1 MAKSFTPKIVSAND
15 LFDGDVVYLDDDGAW
30 TRHLAKA
37 AVAKTPAGADALL
50 HRATQPGLVIG
61 PFLVDVALDE
71 GAPRPEHFR
80 DHFREY
86 GPSNRTDLGR
96 QADFALTAG
105 GL

>member
-15 LFDGDVVYLDDDGAW
+15 LFDGDVVYLDDNDAW

-37 AVAKTPAGADALL
+37 AVAKTPNGAEALL

-61 PFLVDVALDE
+61 PFLVDVTLDD
-71 GAPRPEHFR
+71 GAPTPLHFR
-80 DHFREY
+80 DHFREH

-96 QADFALTAG
+96 QADLALTAG
-105 GL
+105 GI